1 MEILTWGQACIDGVY
16 MELRKPLLIEK
27 LFNPNRKKGSEWH
40 NEADVEECLFGL
52 FLKFDLTFVERRYF

>member
-27 LFNPNRKKGSEWH
+27 LFNPIRI
-40 NEADVEECLFGL
+40 
-52 FLKFDLTFVERRYF
+52 ERRGVSGIMKQTSRSVCLACF